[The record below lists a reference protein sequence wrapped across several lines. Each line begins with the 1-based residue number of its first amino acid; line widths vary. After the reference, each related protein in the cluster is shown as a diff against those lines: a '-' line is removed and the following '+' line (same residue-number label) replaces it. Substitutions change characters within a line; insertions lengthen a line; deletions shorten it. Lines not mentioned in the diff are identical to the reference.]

1 MTTEDS
7 PAIPDRLRR
16 LLTSLRSTSAQTTA
30 EYALVLL
37 GAATV
42 AMLLVAWA
50 GESNRIGALFDA
62 VMRSI
67 TGLVA

>member
-1 MTTEDS
+1 MPTEDP
-7 PAIPDRLRR
+7 PAVPHRLRR
-16 LLTSLRSTSAQTTA
+16 LVTSWRATSGQTTA

>member
-1 MTTEDS
+1 MTIEE
-7 PAIPDRLRR
+7 PREIPERLRR
-16 LLTSLRSTSAQTTA
+16 LVGSLRSTSAQTTA

>member
-1 MTTEDS
+1 MTIEE
-7 PAIPDRLRR
+7 PRALPERLRR
-16 LLTSLRSTSAQTTA
+16 MVGSLGSTSAQTTA